1 MRDQIIEDTAH
12 PRVAAGTTRL
22 CWHIITSE
30 YPPQIGGVSDY
41 TRGVATALAAEGDE
55 VHVWCPPYA
64 GQERH
69 ADGVTVHP
77 ELGAITARDLRH
89 VSQQLEQFP
98 APKRIL
104 VQWVPHGYGCR
115 SMNVGFCW
123 WLRKRATRHKDIV
136 ELMVHEPYLPF
147 QARSLRQNVAA
158 AVHRFM
164 TILLLSAAHRVWL
177 SIPAWESCL
186 RPYTLGRAL
195 PFQWLPIPSTI
206 PVAANPG
213 RVAALRRRLAPEDTV
228 LIGHLGTYGWPITA
242 LVEPVLSALAEDR
255 QAQAVLLMGR
265 GSDIFRETLIRARP
279 SWAAWIHA
287 TGELAPEELS
297 CHVAACDLLLQPYP
311 DGVSSRRTS
320 FMVGLS
326 HGKPVVT
333 TSGPLT
339 ESLWAASDAVP
350 MAVGGTP
357 QIVELTRQVRDDRQ
371 ERMRLS
377 AAASKLY
384 EQQFELARVVSTL
397 RSAAADLSTR

>member
-1 MRDQIIEDTAH
+1 MQDQIIEDIAQDKAGK
-12 PRVAAGTTRL
+12 AARRL
-22 CWHIITSE
+22 CWHILTPE

-64 GQERH
+64 GQEFQT
-69 ADGVTVHP
+69 DGVTVHP
-77 ELGAITARDLRH
+77 DLGAMRARDLRH
-89 VSQQLEQFP
+89 VSRQLDQFP

-123 WLRKRATRHKDIV
+123 WLRKRAARHKDIV
-136 ELMVHEPYLPF
+136 ELMVHEPYLSF
-147 QARSLRQNVAA
+147 QARSMRQNVAA

-164 TILLLSAAHRVWL
+164 TILLLRAGQRVWV

-195 PFQWLPIPSTI
+195 AFQWLPIPSTI
-206 PVAANPG
+206 PVVANPG
-213 RVAALRRRLAPEDTV
+213 RVAELRRRLAPENTV
-228 LIGHLGTYGWPITA
+228 LIGHLGTYGWPITS
-242 LVEPVLSALAEDR
+242 LLEPVLSALAEDG

-265 GSDIFRETLIRARP
+265 GSDIFRESLIRSRP
-279 SWAAWIHA
+279 SWAAWIHG
-287 TGELAPEELS
+287 TGEIGPEELS
-297 CHVAACDLLLQPYP
+297 CHVAACDLFLQPYP

-320 FMVGLS
+320 LMVGLS

-339 ESLWAASDAVP
+339 ESLWAASGAVP
-350 MAVGGTP
+350 MAAGGVP
-357 QIVELTRQVRDDRQ
+357 EIIELTRRLRDDAQ

-377 AAASKLY
+377 AAARKLY
-384 EQQFELARVVSTL
+384 EQHFELTRIVRTL
-397 RSAAADLSTR
+397 RSAAADLSIR